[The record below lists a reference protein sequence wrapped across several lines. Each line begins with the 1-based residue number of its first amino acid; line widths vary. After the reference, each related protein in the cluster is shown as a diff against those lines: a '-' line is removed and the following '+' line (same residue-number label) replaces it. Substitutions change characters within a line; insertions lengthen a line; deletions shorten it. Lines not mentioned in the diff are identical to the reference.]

1 MEDRSELY
9 SQLSLPLKFKLKTE
23 KIKSR
28 KTKNIDATKIYE
40 LYKHYMYINPELKQD
55 FKPDQNQ
62 KRQIYIAYY
71 GNPYARPC
79 LDARAREI
87 KIARGYEYAI
97 KKVLGYINN
106 RSFLELK
113 LLEEFYKEW
122 RHKSNVE
129 TGLVDL
135 FYENINNI
143 EKGIV
148 NLGKKVLK
156 KRNKQLSL
164 FN

>member
-1 MEDRSELY
+1 MEDRMELY

-23 KIKSR
+23 KIPK
-28 KTKNIDATKIYE
+28 KIKNIDATKIYE
-40 LYKHYMYINPELKQD
+40 ICKHYMYINPGLKQD
-55 FKPDQNQ
+55 FKPDQSQ
-62 KRQIYIAYY
+62 KRQIYIRYY
-71 GNPYARPC
+71 GNPYTRPC
-79 LDARAREI
+79 LDAHAREI
-87 KIARGYEYAI
+87 KIARGYEYTI
-97 KKVLGYINN
+97 KKALDYTSN

-113 LLEEFYKEW
+113 LLEEFYKEL
-122 RHKSNVE
+122 RHRGSVE

-148 NLGKKVLK
+148 KLGKKVLK